1 MRLKNTSRLAG
12 DRDAVGGCVGIEGHM
27 VPQASQSSDTC
38 RGLWFLPE
46 PCLSVLVPVH
56 STASPLKMS
65 FTPFSN
71 VSKDIKDFD
80 NIVRLLEP
88 QNSVYQK

>member
-1 MRLKNTSRLAG
+1 MLWEDVLSLKVTWFPRPVRALTP
-12 DRDAVGGCVGIEGHM
+12 VG
-27 VPQASQSSDTC
+27 
-38 RGLWFLPE
+38 GLWFLPE